1 VVNFDQTHPSPSTQI
16 NLRWGGKIVANQNNE
31 KHKEYARYATHCL
44 DMVTITKDRDAR
56 AIQREMAR
64 VDEAGRCR

>member
-1 VVNFDQTHPSPSTQI
+1 
-16 NLRWGGKIVANQNNE
+16 VANQNNE

-56 AIQREMAR
+56 AIQREMAAEWMR
-64 VDEAGRCR
+64 LADVARRPSKRGQMQMA

>member
-1 VVNFDQTHPSPSTQI
+1 M
-16 NLRWGGKIVANQNNE
+16 ANQNNE

-56 AIQREMAR
+56 AIQREMAAEWMR
-64 VDEAGRCR
+64 LADVARRPSKRGQMQMA